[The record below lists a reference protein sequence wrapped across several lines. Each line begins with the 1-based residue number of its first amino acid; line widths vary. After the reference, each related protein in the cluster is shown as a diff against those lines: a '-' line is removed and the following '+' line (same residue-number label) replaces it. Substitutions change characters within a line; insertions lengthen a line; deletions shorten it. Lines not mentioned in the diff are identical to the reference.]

1 MLARP
6 LLLVEPMLRLNNLRI
21 ANESF
26 WKSGH
31 LPTLLGSF
39 VYFDTSFMIW
49 VLLGAL
55 GNYVANDF
63 GLSPAQKGLMTAL
76 PLLAGSVLRL
86 ILGVVADRIGPKKT
100 GVMGMALIM
109 RPLLGG
115 WLWADSLEKIF
126 LVGLLLGVAGASFA
140 VALPMA
146 SRWYPPQHQ
155 GLAMGIAGAGNS
167 GTLFATLF
175 APRLAESFG
184 WHAVFGLAM
193 IPLLFA
199 MIVFTVFAKDP
210 PGARA
215 TRGSSEYLSLL
226 REPDAYRFCLFYGV
240 TFGGFSGL
248 LSFMPIFLHDQ
259 YSVSMVVAG
268 NLTSLCV
275 LSGSFMRPL
284 GGWIADRLGGVRV
297 LIGLFG
303 LISLSLA
310 AMVQLPS
317 LTVAILFLVFLLGL
331 MGLGNGAIFQL
342 VPQRFG
348 GRMGAMTGLV
358 GAAGGLGGFMFPVV
372 LGWFKQSYGSFGMG
386 FALFAALS
394 VLALINLLTARR
406 RWVGLWLAD
415 GGLAVETAGND

>member
-1 MLARP
+1 MLNR
-6 LLLVEPMLRLNNLRI
+6 NYLRI
-21 ANESF
+21 PNNSF
-26 WKSGH
+26 WKTGH

-39 VYFDTSFMIW
+39 FYFDTSFMIW

-63 GLSPAQKGLMTAL
+63 GLSPAQKGLMTAV

-86 ILGVVADRIGPKKT
+86 ILGVLADRIGPKKT
-100 GVMGMALIM
+100 GVMGMVLTLP
-109 RPLLGG
+109 PLLGG
-115 WLWADSLEKIF
+115 WLWAGSLEKIF

-184 WHAVFGLAM
+184 WHAVFGLAI

-199 MIVFTVFAKDP
+199 VIVFTVFAKDP
-210 PGARA
+210 PGARR
-215 TRGSSEYLSLL
+215 THRTSEYLSLL
-226 REPDAYRFCLFYGV
+226 REPDAYRFCLFYAV

-259 YSVSMVVAG
+259 YSASMVVAG
-268 NLTSLCV
+268 DLTSLCV

-284 GGWIADRLGGVRV
+284 GGWLADKLGGIRM
-297 LIGLFG
+297 LIGLYG
-303 LISLSLA
+303 LISLFLA
-310 AMVQLPS
+310 AMTPLPS
-317 LTVAILFLVFLLGL
+317 LTVAILFLFLVLGL

-342 VPQRFG
+342 VPQRFA

-358 GAAGGLGGFMFPVV
+358 GAAGGLGGFIFPVV
-372 LGWFKQSYGSFGMG
+372 LGWFKQFYGSFGLG
-386 FALFAALS
+386 FAIFAAFS
-394 VLALINLLTARR
+394 GLALINLLAARR
-406 RWVGLWLAD
+406 RWVGLWLAE